1 MPPELTAALAL
12 CRNLPSPPGIAL
24 RIIELAQD
32 PEADITTAADIIAID
47 MALSARMLRI
57 ANSPLYASRRRIENL
72 GQALTMLGLNATVSL
87 ALGFTVTQGLTA
99 PGAGQDLR
107 ERAWR
112 RSILSALAASL
123 LGQARGLRKAE
134 ELMLAGLLQ
143 DLGILVLA
151 QAQPDTYLP
160 LLRQAADNDAL
171 VALEREHLH
180 CTHAEVGALMAEQ
193 WDLPRYLVDSIARSE
208 SPADAE
214 DNFQTCVALSG
225 AVADIW
231 LSADADAAREHALQL
246 VNERLQLDSAQFDQ
260 VLARISDALPDISA
274 LFETSLLSPSRV
286 QQLIDHAQELATL
299 RNLREM
305 QDAAQARQRADEFEA
320 GGNIDASAEWLR
332 KSGLAKADKKAD
344 RVAAE
349 GIIVAAQDGN
359 KAVLVEVNSETDF
372 VAKDSNFLDFTKAVG
387 ATALSSGA
395 ADIDALKAAKLP
407 TGETI
412 EEARAAVIAKVGEKV
427 DVRRIVRL
435 ESTNNVAA
443 YVHGGRI
450 GVLVELAGGDAEL
463 ARGLAMHVAAMNPPH
478 NKAADVPAEFVAK
491 EKEIELAKMTDKDK
505 SKPADIL
512 EKIISGKIAKIV
524 NEVTLYGQ
532 PYVLDTNQSVEQVL
546 KAAGADVVGFKR
558 LAVGEG
564 IEKVVEDYAAEVMKQ
579 AGLA

>member
-1 MPPELTAALAL
+1 MEITA
-12 CRNLPSPPGIAL
+12 
-24 RIIELAQD
+24 
-32 PEADITTAADIIAID
+32 
-47 MALSARMLRI
+47 
-57 ANSPLYASRRRIENL
+57 
-72 GQALTMLGLNATVSL
+72 SL
-87 ALGFTVTQGLTA
+87 VKE
-99 PGAGQDLR
+99 LR
-107 ERAWR
+107 ERT
-112 RSILSALAASL
+112 
-123 LGQARGLRKAE
+123 G
-134 ELMLAGLLQ
+134 AGMMECKK
-143 DLGILVLA
+143 
-151 QAQPDTYLP
+151 
-160 LLRQAADNDAL
+160 AL
-171 VALEREHLH
+171 VE
-180 CTHAEVGALMAEQ
+180 
-193 WDLPRYLVDSIARSE
+193 
-208 SPADAE
+208 
-214 DNFQTCVALSG
+214 N
-225 AVADIW
+225 
-231 LSADADAAREHALQL
+231 
-246 VNERLQLDSAQFDQ
+246 
-260 VLARISDALPDISA
+260 
-274 LFETSLLSPSRV
+274 
-286 QQLIDHAQELATL
+286 
-299 RNLREM
+299 
-305 QDAAQARQRADEFEA
+305 

-349 GIIVAAQDGN
+349 GIIVAAQDGG

-372 VAKDSNFLDFTKAVG
+372 VAKDSNFLDFTKAVAG
-387 ATALSSGA
+387 TALSSGA
-395 ADIDALKAAKLP
+395 ADIDTLKAAKLP
-407 TGETI
+407 SGESI

-450 GVLVELAGGDAEL
+450 GVLVELAGGSEEL

-491 EKEIELAKMTDKDK
+491 EKEIELAKMSDKDK

-546 KAAGADVVGFKR
+546 KAAGAEVVGFQR

>member
-1 MPPELTAALAL
+1 VEITA
-12 CRNLPSPPGIAL
+12 
-24 RIIELAQD
+24 
-32 PEADITTAADIIAID
+32 
-47 MALSARMLRI
+47 
-57 ANSPLYASRRRIENL
+57 
-72 GQALTMLGLNATVSL
+72 SL
-87 ALGFTVTQGLTA
+87 VKE
-99 PGAGQDLR
+99 LR
-107 ERAWR
+107 ERTGAGMMECKK
-112 RSILSALAASL
+112 ALT
-123 LGQARGLRKAE
+123 E
-134 ELMLAGLLQ
+134 
-143 DLGILVLA
+143 
-151 QAQPDTYLP
+151 
-160 LLRQAADNDAL
+160 N
-171 VALEREHLH
+171 
-180 CTHAEVGALMAEQ
+180 
-193 WDLPRYLVDSIARSE
+193 
-208 SPADAE
+208 
-214 DNFQTCVALSG
+214 
-225 AVADIW
+225 
-231 LSADADAAREHALQL
+231 
-246 VNERLQLDSAQFDQ
+246 
-260 VLARISDALPDISA
+260 
-274 LFETSLLSPSRV
+274 
-286 QQLIDHAQELATL
+286 
-299 RNLREM
+299 
-305 QDAAQARQRADEFEA
+305 

-372 VAKDSNFLDFTKAVG
+372 VAKDSNFLDFTKAVV
-387 ATALSSGA
+387 AAALSSGA

-407 TGETI
+407 SGETV

-435 ESTNNVAA
+435 ESSNNVAA